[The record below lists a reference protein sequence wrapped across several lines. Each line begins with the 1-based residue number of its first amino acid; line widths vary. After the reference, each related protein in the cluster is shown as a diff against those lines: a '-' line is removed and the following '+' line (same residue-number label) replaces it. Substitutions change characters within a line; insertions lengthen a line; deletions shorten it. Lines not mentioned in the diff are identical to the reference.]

1 MPKTWRNS
9 TLSNMHMKV
18 RPTPKAIIRHY
29 WAHLSSVWN
38 GTLWEKTLIYRTWGS
53 LSLLLR
59 VISANQF
66 RQSEPAKVEHV
77 LVLDT
82 GRPTVVKGPNITHG
96 CILWCERVL
105 QPRGVTVI
113 NNLGELGEKI
123 EDLGEAILVI
133 SHDYLFELAHKRNY
147 SEIFRILSAARK
159 RKLRI
164 WAFLAD
170 LYWLRMTLMSSILV
184 AGTGGLHPMLTNST
198 PEARRYGLPRP
209 VGPLFWTLPQLHRED
224 CSLPDWES
232 KHQLALGSASGD
244 PRRKDIISQVL
255 PSLQAQGFLF
265 RWSNS
270 LEIPYSTYLSLLSQ
284 SKLALVPTLLQEE
297 FQKGHLRYRKR
308 LSKTIVTG
316 RVFETF
322 AAKTALVTNFNR
334 NLEDWGFSAGT
345 HYLIMPEGERDIERW
360 KCPPDEELR
369 AIAFRAHSH
378 WRYLWANQQEVL
390 SQQNSYLKRNRL
402 TR

>member
-1 MPKTWRNS
+1 MFWDGS
-9 TLSNMHMKV
+9 
-18 RPTPKAIIRHY
+18 
-29 WAHLSSVWN
+29 
-38 GTLWEKTLIYRTWGS
+38 LWERILIYRTWGS

-59 VISANQF
+59 VISANQTC
-66 RQSEPAKVEHV
+66 QSEPATVEHV
-77 LVLDT
+77 FVLDT
-82 GRPTVVKGPNITHG
+82 GRPTVVNGPNITDG
-96 CILWCERVL
+96 SILWCERVL
-105 QPRGVTVI
+105 QPREVTVM
-113 NNLGELGEKI
+113 NNLRELGEKGK
-123 EDLGEAILVI
+123 DLREAILVI
-133 SHDYLFELAHKRNY
+133 SYDYLFELARQRNY
-147 SEIFRILSAARK
+147 SEVFRILSTARK

-164 WAFLAD
+164 WVFLAD

-184 AGTGGLHPMLTNST
+184 AGTGGIHPMLTNSA

-224 CSLPDWES
+224 GSLPDWES

-244 PRRKDIISQVL
+244 PRRKDIISQIL

-270 LEIPYSTYLSLLSQ
+270 MEIPYGTYLSLLSQ

-297 FQKGHLRYRKR
+297 FQKGHPSYRKR

-322 AAKTALVTNFNR
+322 AAGTVLTTNFNQ

-345 HYLIMPEGERDIERW
+345 HYLLLPESEREIERW
-360 KCPPDEELR
+360 RCPPEEELR
-369 AIAFRAHSH
+369 AIAFRAHSL
-378 WRYLWANQQEVL
+378 WRNLWANQQHAL